1 MSTNNPLTSNINALT
16 EFANS
21 VTGESDTNL
30 SDAVHTLADGY
41 GQGTSWTKI
50 VETEQSFQISGIRD
64 YLIYTWLT
72 GHREFWTSDKI
83 IYIRIRDK
91 AGPRI
96 GYFYGSDTFFICRYP
111 KNNNTAPTVAG
122 FKNDEIS
129 TTFIDFDYEGYV
141 INTTPKYGLYARTIS
156 DTGAIR
162 FYGPNTA

>member
-1 MSTNNPLTSNINALT
+1 MSINNPLTSNINALT

-50 VETEQSFQISGIRD
+50 AETEHSFQITGTSTSNVF
-64 YLIYTWLT
+64 TWHT
-72 GHREFWTSDKI
+72 GQSNIWTSNKI

-111 KNNNTAPTVAG
+111 INNNSSSRTDFDNNETSV
-122 FKNDEIS
+122 
-129 TTFIDFDYEGYV
+129 TFIDFDYEGYV
-141 INTTPKYGLYARTIS
+141 INTTPKYGLYVKQLSKTGEIYFYS
-156 DTGAIR
+156 PDTA
-162 FYGPNTA
+162 